1 MGIEAPSNPGKAAP
15 SVGVSSSNF
24 GFLPSSESFSLI
36 AFTYS
41 AFFQKGSLYI
51 FSSVFRVFSLN
62 TGTLRLTKGTLMPN
76 SLAYSLRNG
85 RLADDKPVCSFSASS
100 LARLASP
107 LTGFVFSNNVSFL
120 GGL

>member
-1 MGIEAPSNPGKAAP
+1 
-15 SVGVSSSNF
+15 
-24 GFLPSSESFSLI
+24 
-36 AFTYS
+36 
-41 AFFQKGSLYI
+41 
-51 FSSVFRVFSLN
+51 
-62 TGTLRLTKGTLMPN
+62 MPN

-85 RLADDKPVCSFSASS
+85 RLADDKPVRSFSASS